1 MHDENYLGL
10 SMDEQYSAFGVP
22 KQKFKKPS
30 ATEVKKNVKHV
41 KALSERWEK
50 EMREKDNNPDNN

>member
-1 MHDENYLGL
+1 MSNIVHLEFQSKN
-10 SMDEQYSAFGVP
+10 ST
-22 KQKFKKPS
+22 K
-30 ATEVKKNVKHV
+30 EVKKNAKHV